1 MKRDTGIDTLLNLDG
16 FRHVYEN
23 AYWYKITAYRV
34 EATDHIPHGIRYNL
48 TFHDNCGTRIF
59 AMDNAHVPP
68 GKRRGFHGRVVEF
81 DHSGNWGQVLQS
93 GKITGLYGVEHASS
107 LKRRRACSILK
118 YSIF

>member
-81 DHSGNWGQVLQS
+81 DHSHENAKDS
-93 GKITGLYGVEHASS
+93 GTAYVFSSAEKLVTDFFSRVDRILKS
-107 LKRRRACSILK
+107 LKD
-118 YSIF
+118 